1 MRVLRALLVAALFAG
16 VSSASFFQKVWAQ
29 SVWQTKRSS
38 WQLLSGQ
45 ERDQVFAF
53 NEDFKAYLK
62 AAKTE
67 MSSTAEVIRLAK
79 QKQFELYQNPSQVK
93 PGAKLI
99 FNNRDR
105 SVALVVVG
113 SEAVVAGSRV
123 VGTHHDSPR
132 IDVKARPLIERD
144 GYVLFKTIYRGGIK
158 KYQWA
163 NLPLMLVGRIST
175 RDGRNI
181 DVKVG
186 GAPGDPVFLIPDA
199 APHSDKQLRSRT
211 YTEVFEGE
219 ELDPIVGSMPDE
231 NGSVFASTL
240 QHIFQLYKIDE
251 EDFVSAE
258 LSFVP
263 ASEPRDAGFDRA
275 LTASYGQDDKLS
287 SYVAAR
293 ALLDLAETPRYT
305 SIAYLTNN
313 EEVGSVNNTGAASIS
328 LNVVYGELVGAQRGR
343 DFNEN
348 DLRAALRHSQV
359 VSADTN
365 DSLNPLFPQLAEP
378 LNVARLHYGVCI
390 KRYGRGFDA
399 NSEFTA
405 RIRKLLDDN
414 HIPWQTASY
423 KVDVGGGGTIGGFM
437 SQQDMEVVDM
447 GVPLLSMHAT
457 MEMSS
462 KVDVWNFY
470 RFMRAFYESR

>member
-1 MRVLRALLVAALFAG
+1 MRVFRTLLSTALVVG
-16 VSSASFFQKVWAQ
+16 VSSSLFAQ
-29 SVWQTKRSS
+29 SVWQTKKSS
-38 WQLLSGQ
+38 WLLLSAQ

-53 NEDFKAYLK
+53 NEDYKAYLK

-67 MSSTAEVIRLAK
+67 MSSTKEVVRLAR
-79 QKQFELYQNPSQVK
+79 QKQFEPYENPSQVK

-105 SVALVVVG
+105 AVALVVVG
-113 SEAVVAGSRV
+113 SEPVLTGSRV

-132 IDVKARPLIERD
+132 IDVKARPAVEQE

-181 DVKVG
+181 DVNIG

-199 APHSDKQLRSRT
+199 APHSDKPLRGRT
-211 YTEVFEGE
+211 YTDVFEGE
-219 ELDPIVGSMPDE
+219 ELDPVMGSVPDA
-231 NGSVFASTL
+231 NGSVLAGAL
-240 QHIFQLYKIDE
+240 QRIFQLYQIGE

-263 ASEPRDAGFDRA
+263 AGEPRDAGLDRA
-275 LTASYGQDDKLS
+275 LTAAYGQDDKLS

-293 ALLDLAETPRYT
+293 AIMDLGETPRYT

-313 EEVGSVNNTGAASIS
+313 EEVGGINNTGAASIF
-328 LNVVYGELVGAQRGR
+328 LNVVVGDLVAAQRGR
-343 DFNEN
+343 DFTEN
-348 DLRAALRHSQV
+348 NLRVALRRSHV

-365 DSLNPLFPQLAEP
+365 DSLNPLFPDLAEP
-378 LNVARLHYGVCI
+378 ANVARLHYGVCI

-405 RIRKLLDDN
+405 QIRKLLDD
-414 HIPWQTASY
+414 HQIPWQTASY
-423 KVDVGGGGTIGGFM
+423 KVDIGGGGTIGGFM

-470 RFMRAFYESR
+470 RFMVVFYQSV